1 MMKPS
6 VRMKPR
12 EGAGVKQDAGEKME
26 TIYPSRGGS
35 AARMRRALGRYL
47 HERALDAGV
56 IYDVVLAADEA
67 FVNAVSHAEAVDGDI
82 HVTACV
88 SDGEAAI
95 EVRDDGAGFTP
106 RPPGPQPLPDVRC
119 AHGRGLFLIECLM
132 DEVSVR
138 SGRSGTTVRMV
149 RHLG

>member
-1 MMKPS
+1 MKH
-6 VRMKPR
+6 
-12 EGAGVKQDAGEKME
+12 GQGERLE

-35 AARMRRALGRYL
+35 AARMRRALRRYL
-47 HERALDAGV
+47 HARTLDAGV

-67 FVNAVSHAEAVDGDI
+67 FVNAVSHAEAADGDI
-82 HVTACV
+82 RVTACV
-88 SDGEAAI
+88 SDSEAAV
-95 EVRDDGAGFTP
+95 EVRDGGAGFTP
-106 RPPGPQPLPDVRC
+106 RPPGPRPLPDVRR

-138 SGRSGTTVRMV
+138 SGRSGTTVRMI

>member
-1 MMKPS
+1 
-6 VRMKPR
+6 
-12 EGAGVKQDAGEKME
+12 VKHEPEEKLE

-35 AARMRRALGRYL
+35 AARMRRALRRYL

-67 FVNAVSHAEAVDGDI
+67 FVNAVSHAGATDGDI
-82 HVTACV
+82 RVTASV
-88 SDGEAAI
+88 SDDEAAV
-95 EVRDDGAGFTP
+95 EVRDGGAGFTP
-106 RPPGPQPLPDVRC
+106 RPPGPRALPDVCC
-119 AHGRGLFLIECLM
+119 AHGRGIFLIECLM

-149 RHLG
+149 RRLG